1 MLCHPKLVPYLT
13 ELCGLG
19 YRLDHQPMV
28 IAQVRVGD
36 RVRVTV
42 NPHRGQVS
50 AVEMSWCPRRPRGG
64 GKGGWMDGWMHSRVG
79 GWKGGRQ
86 GGWPCY
92 CVAAMP
98 QHSPQHPPRP
108 LPQERDSEGFSLH
121 GGPVTPDGRFN
132 PTLQYRCEQG
142 QLWTSLLAVSF
153 QLSDHNPGDGGFC
166 VVRTSRRLRPA
177 TPDPRPATPDPRR
190 ATPHLR
196 PATPDP
202 RPATP
207 RSTGCH
213 SARRSAPPCALHE
226 LCTSSALAL
235 H

>member
-1 MLCHPKLVPYLT
+1 
-13 ELCGLG
+13 
-19 YRLDHQPMV
+19 
-28 IAQVRVGD
+28 
-36 RVRVTV
+36 
-42 NPHRGQVS
+42 
-50 AVEMSWCPRRPRGG
+50 
-64 GKGGWMDGWMHSRVG
+64 MDGWMHSRVG

-98 QHSPQHPPRP
+98 PHSPQHPPRP

-121 GGPVTPDGRFN
+121 GGPITPDGRFN

-166 VVRTSRRLRPA
+166 VVRTSRGLHPA
-177 TPDPRPATPDPRR
+177 TPDPRPATPDLLP
-190 ATPHLR
+190 ALQPQISALQPH
-196 PATPDP
+196 AAQA
-202 RPATP
+202 ATP
-207 RSTGCH
+207 R
-213 SARRSAPPCALHE
+213 AALHLHA

-235 H
+235 P